1 MQKLID
7 FGADIHIH
15 SLYGG
20 PIHAAVALDD
30 EIALEA
36 LMRKSVNVIHVFC
49 YDVFSHNM
57 NLVFSHNVS
66 LLIGG

>member
-36 LMRKSVNVIHVFC
+36 LMRKTNTR
-49 YDVFSHNM
+49 
-57 NLVFSHNVS
+57 
-66 LLIGG
+66 LLL